1 MKNYDDLQRFKDKTR
16 TGAIEF
22 KDMSAQNKH
31 SDTSNWA
38 IIKQLMNTG
47 DDDSVLSHA
56 GSIAVP
62 APQAVKADEF
72 DASHF
77 RPLVAQPISSTAA
90 QGSILDSLQSALP
103 EIKTAAFQPEQT
115 QHTTAT
121 LFEQLAPVAAAPEAA
136 VEPIPHPI
144 PEPVKETVKPA
155 AVSAPQAPAPVANE
169 PVRFDKLFAA
179 KGNMARSHPAKDLPL
194 QPLLEMI
201 ASCR

>member
-77 RPLVAQPISSTAA
+77 RPLAAQPVSNTAS
-90 QGSILDSLQSALP
+90 QGSILNSLNSALP
-103 EIKTAAFQPEQT
+103 AAK
-115 QHTTAT
+115 TAT
-121 LFEQLAPVAAAPEAA
+121 LPTESAQHSTATSPHLCSSVLAIVCLALL
-136 VEPIPHPI
+136 
-144 PEPVKETVKPA
+144 TVTK
-155 AVSAPQAPAPVANE
+155 VWLKLMLLSNQYSISA
-169 PVRFDKLFAA
+169 
-179 KGNMARSHPAKDLPL
+179 
-194 QPLLEMI
+194 LLLLRLLI
-201 ASCR
+201 LN